1 MALRRALLGLSRVLV
16 ARAVPGAVRCRC
28 PPSFPSTV
36 GRSDALGVY
45 CDGAPY
51 PRPLYGSV
59 GLSRHVRGRSR
70 GRGGSGFLRW
80 TIAVRHCAYTSL
92 EPRPPWL
99 PKLTARL
106 KTPNQTSAPPPRSGL
121 AKSERIAKRIAR
133 AGLCSRREA
142 EQWVADRRVQVNGKT
157 ITSPAT
163 LVCGDSIVVV
173 DGATLHTPGR
183 PRLYLYHKPRKVIV
197 TSNDGEQARR
207 TIADELRA
215 LGLPETL
222 KPVGRLDYMTSGLMV
237 RNLLPA
243 LRPLPY
249 LRYAVRQVTMVWP
262 RSC

>member
-1 MALRRALLGLSRVLV
+1 M
-16 ARAVPGAVRCRC
+16 
-28 PPSFPSTV
+28 
-36 GRSDALGVY
+36 
-45 CDGAPY
+45 
-51 PRPLYGSV
+51 
-59 GLSRHVRGRSR
+59 
-70 GRGGSGFLRW
+70 
-80 TIAVRHCAYTSL
+80 
-92 EPRPPWL
+92 
-99 PKLTARL
+99 
-106 KTPNQTSAPPPRSGL
+106 
-121 AKSERIAKRIAR
+121 
-133 AGLCSRREA
+133 
-142 EQWVADRRVQVNGKT
+142 QVNGKT

-173 DGATLHTPGR
+173 DGVTLHTPGR

-249 LRYAVRQVTMVWP
+249 LRYAARQVTMVWP